1 MSGDESLYVLNSIF
15 FNSDKMIHIVFNA
28 SEVNLMKDVT
38 RLKESLTGDVLQVKD
53 DFAVGPLTDI
63 ESEEGWNSRVSWW
76 RELLKNSPYEN
87 DPQTFFDDRET
98 VKKIK
103 QQLDAKADEQV
114 WIWMGQNQHDVCG
127 YFWFM
132 QHFKEYQGRIQVI
145 YLNNLPFINEKG
157 QLFYPSW
164 ISEVQPKELLK
175 AKRLARPVTM
185 SEFEV
190 DPDEWKKLCT
200 ENSTVRIL
208 EGGKKIVGREETF
221 YDSEILKNLTNDWQK
236 ATRVLTNTLHRMK
249 IKTGDV
255 FIMWRMKELIGRGRI
270 EALGDVS
277 KSWKEFDVRLPG
289 VEQAE
294 TTESQE
300 LTA

>member
-1 MSGDESLYVLNSIF
+1 
-15 FNSDKMIHIVFNA
+15 MIHIVFNG
-28 SEVNLMKDVT
+28 SEVNLMKDVIK
-38 RLKESLTGDVLQVKD
+38 LDESLTGTVLQVKD
-53 DFAVGPLTDI
+53 DFAVGPLIDI
-63 ESEEGWNSRVSWW
+63 ETEEGWHSRVNWW
-76 RELLKNSPYEN
+76 RELLKHSPYEN

-103 QQLDAKADEQV
+103 EQLDTNAHQV

-127 YFWFM
+127 YYWFM

-145 YLNNLPFINEKG
+145 YLNNLPFISEKG

-164 ISEVQPKELLK
+164 ISEIQPKELIK
-175 AKRLARPVTM
+175 AKRLARPLTM

-190 DPDEWKKLCT
+190 DPDEWKKLCA

-208 EGGKKIVGREETF
+208 EGGKKIVSRDETF
-221 YDSEILKNLTNDWQK
+221 YDSEILKNLTNEWQK

-255 FIMWRMKELIGRGRI
+255 FLMWRMKELIAQGRI
-270 EALGDVS
+270 EVLGDVN
-277 KSWKEFDVRLPG
+277 KTWKEFDVKLTG
-289 VEQAE
+289 VQ
-294 TTESQE
+294 TESAE
-300 LTA
+300 LKNQIENS

>member
-1 MSGDESLYVLNSIF
+1 
-15 FNSDKMIHIVFNA
+15 MIHIVFSA
-28 SEVNLMKDVT
+28 SDVNLIKNVIKLD
-38 RLKESLTGDVLQVKD
+38 ESLTGNVLQIKD
-53 DFAVGPLTDI
+53 DFAVGPLTGI
-63 ESEEGWNSRVSWW
+63 ETEEGWNSRGNWW

-103 QQLDAKADEQV
+103 EQLDTNAQEQV

-127 YFWFM
+127 YYWFI

-164 ISEVQPKELLK
+164 IGEIQPKELIK
-175 AKRLARPVTM
+175 AKRLARPVTT

-190 DPDEWKKLCT
+190 DPDEWMKWCA

-208 EGGKKIVGREETF
+208 EGGKKIVGKDETF
-221 YDSEILKNLTNDWQK
+221 YDGEILKNLTNDWQK

-255 FIMWRMKELIGRGRI
+255 FIMWRLKELITQGRI
-270 EALGDVS
+270 EPLGDINRT
-277 KSWKEFDVRLPG
+277 WKEFDVKLPG
-289 VEQAE
+289 VQQTEA
-294 TTESQE
+294 TESQE
-300 LTA
+300 ITV

>member
-1 MSGDESLYVLNSIF
+1 
-15 FNSDKMIHIVFNA
+15 MIHIVFNG
-28 SEVNLMKDVT
+28 SEVNLMKDVIK
-38 RLKESLTGDVLQVKD
+38 LDESLTGTVLQVKD
-53 DFAVGPLTDI
+53 DFAVGPLIDI
-63 ESEEGWNSRVSWW
+63 ETEEGWHSRVNWW
-76 RELLKNSPYEN
+76 RELLKHSPYEN

-103 QQLDAKADEQV
+103 EQLDTNAHQV

-127 YFWFM
+127 YYWFM

-164 ISEVQPKELLK
+164 ISELQPKELIK
-175 AKRLARPVTM
+175 AKRLARPLTM

-190 DPDEWKKLCT
+190 DPDEWKKWCA

-208 EGGKKIVGREETF
+208 EGGKKIVSRDETF
-221 YDSEILKNLTNDWQK
+221 YDSEILKNLTNEWQK

-255 FIMWRMKELIGRGRI
+255 FLMWRMKELIAQGRI
-270 EALGDVS
+270 EVLGDVN
-277 KSWKEFDVRLPG
+277 KTWKEFDVKLTGVQPG
-289 VEQAE
+289 SAE
-294 TTESQE
+294 LKNQIENS
-300 LTA
+300 